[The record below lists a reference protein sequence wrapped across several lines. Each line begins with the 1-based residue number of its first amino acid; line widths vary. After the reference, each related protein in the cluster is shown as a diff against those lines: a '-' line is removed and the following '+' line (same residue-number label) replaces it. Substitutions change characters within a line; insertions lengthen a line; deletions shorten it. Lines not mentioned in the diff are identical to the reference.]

1 MRLQVQHRV
10 LRQFHLLLNHIAHF
24 YALTIAWTSATQV
37 QPAVHLL
44 VQSRV
49 DLSVHLY
56 IDLKMHHQVHYQ
68 VHPKLYYQ
76 AHINTHLSLFR
87 LHSFGHN
94 QVLGALKVS
103 LLLSFFNWQDFASIC
118 TLKCILESV
127 LKCVP
132 YTLSVTI
139 SISFGGAIW
148 DFLV

>member
-10 LRQFHLLLNHIAHF
+10 FHQFHLLLNHVAHF

-56 IDLKMHHQVHYQ
+56 IDLKMHLQVHYQ

-76 AHINTHLSLFR
+76 AHIKHICRYSVCT
-87 LHSFGHN
+87 GHD

-118 TLKCILESV
+118 TLKCIFESV

-132 YTLSVTI
+132 YTISVTI
-139 SISFGGAIW
+139 PISFGGAIW